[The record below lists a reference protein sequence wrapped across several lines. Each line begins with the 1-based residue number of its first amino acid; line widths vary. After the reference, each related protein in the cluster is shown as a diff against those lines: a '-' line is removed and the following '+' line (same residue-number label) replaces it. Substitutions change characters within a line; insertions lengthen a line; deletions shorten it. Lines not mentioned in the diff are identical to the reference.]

1 MAEKLAVED
10 FHQFGGKH
18 CQTAAL
24 KNIEDK
30 VSFKGWKFGKG
41 DPRSN

>member
-1 MAEKLAVED
+1 MAERLLVED

-18 CQTAAL
+18 CQTAPL

-30 VSFKGWKFGKG
+30 VYVSDRGES
-41 DPRSN
+41 R

>member
-1 MAEKLAVED
+1 MAESLVVED

-24 KNIEDK
+24 KNI
-30 VSFKGWKFGKG
+30 GLAGK
-41 DPRSN
+41 RLVKNVE